1 MRIWVEQILHTRMTG
16 NLSNTID
23 AFDNQDQTS
32 GRDLLYIK
40 PITLPYTHHDNMIWS
55 SSYNHF
61 NILVRGIKKMEIIV
75 SCLSYFIWDL
85 FDYCWIP
92 PNYNNEIQLYIGPVD
107 VCPAKLTKLLR
118 AKWKIKLYIAIKY
131 YINTIYILLW
141 MKEGLLVAQAESRG
155 ATL

>member
-1 MRIWVEQILHTRMTG
+1 MTG

-40 PITLPYTHHDNMIWS
+40 PKTLPYTHHDNMIWS

-75 SCLSYFIWDL
+75 VCHIL
-85 FDYCWIP
+85 FEIYLIIVEFHPTITMKYNCTLGQLTCAQ
-92 PNYNNEIQLYIGPVD
+92 PN
-107 VCPAKLTKLLR
+107 
-118 AKWKIKLYIAIKY
+118 
-131 YINTIYILLW
+131 
-141 MKEGLLVAQAESRG
+141 
-155 ATL
+155 